1 MSTLQSLKNIGHFVN
16 ASLALL
22 VNGNPANALTIIGVT
37 GTDGKTTTST
47 LIYSILKEANYKVAL
62 ISTVAAFIGDKHI
75 DTGFHVT
82 SPTPWAL
89 QRLLRK
95 IAQDRYSHVVLEA
108 TSHGLDQHRLLG
120 INPEISVLTNVTH
133 EHLDYH
139 GTYDNY
145 IQAKSKLF
153 RASKQSVL
161 NANDA
166 SLEPMRVLLAGKS
179 RIHVY
184 KAQDVPSYIK
194 NQFKESYNQANAQ
207 AARTVA
213 KLLAI
218 DEATIEQGLRSFA
231 GIPGRMEQI
240 PNTRKVQIVVDF
252 AHTPNA
258 LKSALSS
265 LKKNTKGKL
274 IAVYGAAGE
283 RDVLKRPQMGDIG
296 ARLSDVVILTSED
309 PRSENVES
317 IIYQMKQGIT
327 KGHDKVI
334 SIPDRATAIEW
345 AIDRI
350 AQAGDTIGV
359 FGKGHERSM
368 NLDGKRETPWSDQDH
383 IKKLLQSSK

>member
-1 MSTLQSLKNIGHFVN
+1 
-16 ASLALL
+16 
-22 VNGNPANALTIIGVT
+22 
-37 GTDGKTTTST
+37 
-47 LIYSILKEANYKVAL
+47 
-62 ISTVAAFIGDKHI
+62 
-75 DTGFHVT
+75 
-82 SPTPWAL
+82 
-89 QRLLRK
+89 
-95 IAQDRYSHVVLEA
+95 
-108 TSHGLDQHRLLG
+108 
-120 INPEISVLTNVTH
+120 
-133 EHLDYH
+133 
-139 GTYDNY
+139 
-145 IQAKSKLF
+145 
-153 RASKQSVL
+153 
-161 NANDA
+161 
-166 SLEPMRVLLAGKS
+166 
-179 RIHVY
+179 
-184 KAQDVPSYIK
+184 
-194 NQFKESYNQANAQ
+194 
-207 AARTVA
+207 
-213 KLLAI
+213 
-218 DEATIEQGLRSFA
+218 
-231 GIPGRMEQI
+231 MEQI